1 MRPVTFGD
9 KGKDPAAAACLTE
22 VERASHEGDAGE
34 IFDNYTLSNPPIPGD
49 RILIGSSVQAGSVG
63 NGADTSEDQLFT
75 FSLPAG
81 ALAVAP
87 NGLSIRAFGT
97 LANNG
102 DSKTVRLYFG
112 SQSYSLGTV
121 TTANVGWKVDMTVF
135 KTGANTQTI
144 LCQGMIGATPIA
156 LTVIAGT
163 QTDTSPIVVKV
174 TGQAGAAN
182 ANDIV
187 ANLLAVA
194 GEIADTNN
202 VLATIINDF
211 QHRGANRTG

>member
-1 MRPVTFGD
+1 MRPVTFGA
-9 KGKDPAAAACLTE
+9 KGQDPAVAACLTE

-34 IFDNYTLSNPPIPGD
+34 IFDNYVLSNAPTGD
-49 RILIGSSVQAGSVG
+49 RLLIGSSVQAGSVG
-63 NGADTSEDQLFT
+63 NGADTSEDTLFT
-75 FSLPAG
+75 FSLPAL

-87 NGLSIRAFGT
+87 NGLTVRAFGT
-97 LANNG
+97 LANNA
-102 DSKTVRLYFG
+102 DSKIVRLYFG
-112 SQSYSLGTV
+112 SQFYSLGSV
-121 TTANVGWKVDMTVF
+121 TTANVGWKIDMTVF

-156 LTVIAGT
+156 LTVITGT
-163 QTDTSPIVVKV
+163 QTDTSPIVIKV
-174 TGQAGAAN
+174 TGQAGTAN

-187 ANLLAVA
+187 GNLLAVA